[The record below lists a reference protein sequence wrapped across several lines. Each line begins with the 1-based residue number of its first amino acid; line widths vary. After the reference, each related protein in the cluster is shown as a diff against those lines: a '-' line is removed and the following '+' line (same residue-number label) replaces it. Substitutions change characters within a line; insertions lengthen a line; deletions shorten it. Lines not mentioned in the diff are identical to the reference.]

1 MDYPDRK
8 IFPSAIPGQ
17 EFKRSRAVVA
27 ALLALELEGT
37 VTVDGKAVSPEHF
50 LEVGEGGKMIFSSQ
64 PALKN
69 FGAEV
74 KRLFD
79 QAARALAMKQD
90 AQTPFNEIVAVL
102 NPQKPTPQKKLTP
115 RPWEVDINQVSVES
129 LLPAIEYIVS
139 DTANLLGLDESTFTK
154 FDPKKGRVSL
164 RPTIKNFGESTYRE
178 IIQQALRFTYDA
190 GHHEPSG
197 IVTAMVND
205 GVKL

>member
-154 FDPKKGRVSL
+154 FDPEKGWLITDQSQRRCPLVSSFVLRASCLKLVGDVCLPYPPGAGDQVSL
-164 RPTIKNFGESTYRE
+164 PW
-178 IIQQALRFTYDA
+178 
-190 GHHEPSG
+190 
-197 IVTAMVND
+197 
-205 GVKL
+205 